1 MLLMSGVLGGETMS
15 TSCEQTPNCVTTF
28 ESYSH
33 EYEWTISNFE
43 WHLSKPEPLQCPEVI
58 KSPPGKLPIA
68 EWRLEALGK
77 GVNPLNK
84 NANQQ
89 GKPDSRTVTLTRT
102 NQCSAGIWAR
112 VDMTVTVQGNN
123 VHSQNPK
130 YVTVSVLPY
139 CVNPNTVKILYDQC
153 FTGYMPMSELSNYR
167 DGNDLTIYCR
177 IFVRELEIPVHTI
190 APAIADYGT
199 QAPKFDLSKV
209 MEGARQNG
217 QCTDVILV
225 TEGKEFKAH
234 KVVLVSQSPF
244 FTTRFEECWTE
255 QGGNRIDMTDIPID
269 IMEAILSYMYT
280 GNVTNIAQI
289 ARKLLPKAEEY
300 QLEGLKV
307 TCEEALSKTLTAQT
321 VINDLLLA
329 DTHNAQKL
337 KQSCLVFIAK
347 NVTALKK
354 TLSWTEERLNSGTN
368 KNLWVE
374 VLEFIIKSM

>member
-1 MLLMSGVLGGETMS
+1 MS

-58 KSPPGKLPIA
+58 KSPPGKHPIA

-77 GVNPLNK
+77 GVNPYNK
-84 NANQQ
+84 NTNQQ
-89 GKPDSRTVTLTRT
+89 GKPDSRTVRLTQT
-102 NQCSAGIWAR
+102 SQCSAGIWAR
-112 VDMTVTVQGNN
+112 VDMTVTVQGND
-123 VHSQNPK
+123 VCSQNPK
-130 YVTVSVLPY
+130 YVTVSVSPY
-139 CVNPNTVKILYDQC
+139 CVNPNTVKILYDEC

-167 DGNDLTIYCR
+167 DGNDLTVYCH
-177 IFVRELEIPVHTI
+177 IFVRELENPVHTI

-199 QAPKFDLSKV
+199 QVPKFDLSKV

-217 QCTDVILV
+217 QCTDIILV

-244 FTTRFEECWTE
+244 FATRFEERWTE
-255 QGGNRIDMTDIPID
+255 HGGNRIDMTDIPTD

-289 ARKLLPKAEEY
+289 AHKLLPKAEQY

-307 TCEEALSKTLTAQT
+307 SCEEALIKTLTAQT
-321 VINDLLLA
+321 VINNLLLA
-329 DTHNAQKL
+329 DTHNSQKL

-347 NVTALKK
+347 NVITVKK
-354 TLSWTEERLNSGTN
+354 TSSWSEERLNSGTN
-368 KNLWVE
+368 KKLWVE
-374 VLEFIIKSM
+374 VMEFIIKSM